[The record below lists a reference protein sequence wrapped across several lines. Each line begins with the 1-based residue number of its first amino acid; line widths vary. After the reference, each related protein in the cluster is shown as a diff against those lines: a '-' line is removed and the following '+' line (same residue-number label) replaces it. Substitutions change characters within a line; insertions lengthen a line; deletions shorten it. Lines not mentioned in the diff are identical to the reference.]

1 MIDNMSTIQPCRVI
15 THMFR
20 AFHGCLILSD
30 KTTRLVEQQENNMH
44 ISAIQ
49 GNFCRQLQGL
59 LQWLLPTGL
68 R

>member
-1 MIDNMSTIQPCRVI
+1 
-15 THMFR
+15 MFR